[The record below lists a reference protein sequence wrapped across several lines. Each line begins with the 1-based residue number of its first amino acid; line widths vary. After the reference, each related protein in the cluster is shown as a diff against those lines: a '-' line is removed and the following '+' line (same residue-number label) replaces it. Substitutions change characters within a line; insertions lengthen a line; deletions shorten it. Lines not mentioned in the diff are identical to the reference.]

1 MNIARLDL
9 LAFGPFDNR
18 VLNFDSSQPG
28 LHLVYGPNEAGKSTC
43 LRAIRYWLFGIPN
56 RCADDF
62 LHGTSK
68 LQLGGKLMNSGG
80 DALEFVRRKG
90 RKDTLRAVSDA
101 AVLPE
106 SALRPFLQGVD
117 VTTFHQ
123 RFHLDHEELVKGGQ
137 ALGSSSEVTEVLFAA
152 GAGIAD
158 IRAIQ
163 TQLQAQWRGLFL
175 PTGNNPTLN
184 VLIKQH
190 QDLRARQREV
200 GLAAADWTAM
210 EQQLQAAQ
218 QTRASLEAQL
228 RAARRQRLYW
238 ERLRRAFPLVE
249 SLRGQQMV
257 VSQLRDA
264 PSLPAE
270 FRERR
275 IQAMTNVQST
285 ERAAADAETRVKQ
298 LREKVDSTQLPGELL
313 ELKPAIA
320 SLYSRLG
327 EMQKSEHDRRRLT
340 AERRGFVEQIAELRQ
355 QLAEFGQPSDWETW
369 QLTSRQRQQLQTLAN
384 QYVAWV
390 DRQQQW
396 DDARRETTRAWE
408 KVQRELAE
416 RENRETIPEPAEL
429 RKRIGPM
436 VASSAVEKA
445 WKELEQ
451 KRILAE
457 QQLTSLIDTLPLF
470 QGSIDQWT
478 ALPVPL
484 LETVEERGLE
494 LARRERE
501 RDVAHQQWQLQVD
514 QVQRL
519 EQEHESFM
527 ATQQVPTEAELRQL
541 RDQRDQTLRDAWGT
555 RGADAGEATFQA
567 GWQLLQAADQM
578 VDRLRREADR
588 VAQYARLAVD
598 LQQAQIGL
606 QRCQTELTAKES
618 QLAQWQ
624 SEWRALWRPCGLEPL
639 SPREMLSW
647 LRRHQEV
654 LRLASEVR
662 RWQVE
667 WVALEPQVREARYK
681 VEQFLLACRAVPP
694 RDSESLPDLL
704 HRCELELER
713 IDRAWQETTKLE
725 QKRDQLLVEQERQAE
740 QIDQLRA
747 AQLQWT
753 TQWATVLQEAQL
765 RADVLPIDLPKL
777 WEAYDQWR
785 QLQKS
790 AEDRKRRI
798 DGMQRDEDLFK
809 QDVDRLRGLETRL
822 ADLPAD
828 EVVRLLFEHATQAE
842 QVRTRLEQ
850 WQQQW
855 ETAQAQWQ
863 THQRDSQHW
872 QAELAELCRLATC
885 HDPAELPRLEAQGL
899 QRAEAEREI
908 VNLQM
913 QLAQLADG
921 VTMEDL
927 LQAVA
932 DCQPDEVVWQ
942 LEQTQRQI
950 ETLEQQVA
958 EQAETI
964 GRLKRELEQLDGNAV
979 AAQLEEDVREV
990 AAAIEQHARQYIRLR
1005 LATGILDRVMEQYR
1019 QANQGGVLG
1028 RASELFAQ
1036 LTLNSFAGL
1045 QVEMEGDGSFHLMG
1059 LRPDGLTTVPT
1070 SGLSEGTRDQMY
1082 LAVRVALLE
1091 SYLEQNPPLPLL
1103 VDDLLITFDDQRS
1116 VAALQVLSRLA
1127 QHTQVI
1133 FFTHHLRLVELAQ
1146 QALPP
1151 QTFSLQTLETTTSHN
1166 A

>member
-18 VLNFDSSQPG
+18 VLTFGQPHPG

-68 LQLGGKLMNSGG
+68 LQLGGKLINSSGE
-80 DALEFVRRKG
+80 ALEFIRRKG
-90 RKDTLRAVSDA
+90 RKDTLRTVADA

-106 SALRPFLQGVD
+106 TALRPFLQGVD
-117 VTTFHQ
+117 VTTFQQ

-163 TQLQAQWRGLFL
+163 TELQTQWRGLFL

-210 EQQLQAAQ
+210 EQQLQTAQ
-218 QTRASLEAQL
+218 QTRANLEEQL
-228 RAARRQRLYW
+228 RTARGQRLQW
-238 ERLRRAFPLVE
+238 ERLQRAIPLVE
-249 SLRGQQMV
+249 RLRGQQMV
-257 VSQLRDA
+257 VSQLQDT

-275 IQAMTNVQST
+275 IEAVTALST
-285 ERAAADAETRVKQ
+285 TQRAAAEAETRVKQ
-298 LREKVDSTQLPGELL
+298 LREKVDSTLLPVELL
-313 ELKPAIA
+313 ELKPAIE
-320 SLYSRLG
+320 SLFSRLG
-327 EMQKSEHDRRRLT
+327 EMQKSETDRRRLQG
-340 AERRGFVEQIAELRQ
+340 ERRGLEEQIVELRQ
-355 QLAEFGQPSDWETW
+355 QLAEFGQPSDWDHW

-390 DRQQQW
+390 DRQQQV
-396 DDARRETTRAWE
+396 DDARRETARAWE
-408 KVQRELAE
+408 KVQRELSQLEA
-416 RENRETIPEPAEL
+416 RESIPEPTEIRRLL
-429 RKRIGPM
+429 RPM
-436 VASSAVEKA
+436 VASSGVEKA
-445 WKELEQ
+445 WSELEQ
-451 KRILAE
+451 QRILAE
-457 QQLTSLIDTLPLF
+457 QQLASLIETLPLF
-470 QGSIDQWT
+470 QGSIEQWIG
-478 ALPVPL
+478 LPVPL
-484 LETVEERGLE
+484 PETVEERGQD

-501 RDVAHQQWQLQVD
+501 RDAAQQQWQQQVD
-514 QVQRL
+514 QAQRL
-519 EQEHESFM
+519 ERDHASFV
-527 ATQQVPTEAELRQL
+527 ATQQVPTEAELLQL
-541 RDQRDQTLRDAWGT
+541 REQRDQTLRDAWES
-555 RGADAGEATFQA
+555 RSEAAGESTFQA
-567 GWQLLQAADQM
+567 GWQLLQAADQL

-588 VAQYARLAVD
+588 VAQFARLAID
-598 LQQAQIGL
+598 LQQAQVGVT
-606 QRCQTELTAKES
+606 RCQSELMTKES
-618 QLAQWQ
+618 QLEQWQ
-624 SEWRALWRPCGLEPL
+624 DAWRALWRPCGVEPL

-654 LRLASEVR
+654 LRLATEVR
-662 RWQVE
+662 RLHVE
-667 WVALEPQVREARYK
+667 SAALEPQVREARYK
-681 VEQFLLACRAVPP
+681 VEQFLLACDAAAA
-694 RDSESLPDLL
+694 RDSESLQDLL
-704 HRCELELER
+704 QRCEMELDR
-713 IDRAWQETTKLE
+713 IDRVWQDAGKLE
-725 QKRDQLLVEQERQAE
+725 QKRDQLRAEQERQLE
-740 QIDQLRA
+740 QVEQLRET
-747 AQLQWT
+747 QTQWNS
-753 TQWATVLQEAQL
+753 QWATVLQEAQL
-765 RADVLPIDLPKL
+765 RADVMPIDLPNL

-790 AEDRKRRI
+790 AVERQRRI
-798 DGMQRDEDLFK
+798 DGMQRDEDVFR
-809 QDVDRLRGLETRL
+809 QDVDRLRGLEARL
-822 ADLPAD
+822 AELPAD
-828 EVVRLLFEHATQAE
+828 EVVRVLFEHATHAE

-863 THQRDSQHW
+863 GHQRDSQHW
-872 QAELAELCRLATC
+872 QAELADLCRLAGC
-885 HDPAELPRLEAQGL
+885 GDPADLSRVEDQGL
-899 QRAEAEREI
+899 KRAEAERET

-913 QLAQLADG
+913 QLAQLADA

-927 LQAVA
+927 MREVA
-932 DCQPDEVVWQ
+932 DCHADEVAWQ
-942 LEQTQRQI
+942 LEQSKGQI
-950 ETLEQQVA
+950 ETLEQQLA
-958 EQAETI
+958 EQAESI

-979 AAQLEEDVREV
+979 AAQLEEDVRQV
-990 AAAIEQHARQYIRLR
+990 AAAIEQHARQYVRLR

-1028 RASELFAQ
+1028 RASELFAN
-1036 LTLNSFAGL
+1036 LTLESFAGM

-1059 LRPDGLTTVPT
+1059 VRPDGVTTVPT

-1116 VAALQVLSRLA
+1116 AVALQVLSRLA
-1127 QHTQVI
+1127 QRTQVI
-1133 FFTHHLRLVELAQ
+1133 FFTHHQRMVELAQ
-1146 QALPP
+1146 QALPSG
-1151 QTFSLQTLETTTSHN
+1151 TFSIQTLGPTT